1 MLDSL
6 RLAVALAELGVAR
19 AGGKT
24 ARRLAWTTVLTVIA
38 AVAAV
43 ASAAFAIASLWF
55 ALAPMIG
62 RPEAALILAG
72 ILFAFCLIGLLG
84 SRFLVSRKPERALAA
99 GDIDAA
105 LASACA
111 RAGVGSEAWGRS
123 IWAVIVAAPSNPWPW
138 LLQKTWSAEASRS
151 PGCGS
156 GSVRL

>member
-105 LASACA
+105 LAIATNFVKKHKSSVLLTAFL
-111 RAGVGSEAWGRS
+111 AGLLASETGNNRS
-123 IWAVIVAAPSNPWPW
+123 RN
-138 LLQKTWSAEASRS
+138 R
-151 PGCGS
+151 
-156 GSVRL
+156 R